1 MGFRPAFQSAIAAY
15 AAMAGRFAST
25 GPGREDGTTVP
36 YGVVDEDGVIAEVG
50 AEVEEGAAES
60 AA

>member
-1 MGFRPAFQSAIAAY
+1 
-15 AAMAGRFAST
+15 MASGRFAST
-25 GPGREDGTTVP
+25 APGREDGTTVP